1 MGPAPAVEQRVIP
14 EADLS
19 DVMREQ
25 LDFLI
30 DANMAGTASNDQMNR
45 LRATSRRAIGDKTQ
59 ISRHVERGANL
70 VPDDD
75 EQGGE

>member
-45 LRATSRRAIGDKTQ
+45 LCRVMAILLEPFDTKRKRARK
-59 ISRHVERGANL
+59 
-70 VPDDD
+70 
-75 EQGGE
+75 